1 MTAARTDTRP
11 VIFVDGPW
19 DMTLRRVRKASG
31 PKIAPGVPGAE
42 TYALHLMA
50 VAGHVISVGVPVSRS
65 PVAAD
70 RHRAMQVIF
79 DYALKGLAADD

>member
-1 MTAARTDTRP
+1 VAVTETGTRP

-19 DMTLRRVRKASG
+19 DMTMHRVSRTSG
-31 PKIAPGVPGAE
+31 AKIVCDGAGAE

-50 VAGHVISVGVPVSRS
+50 VAGHVISVGVPVSRP

-79 DYALKGLAADD
+79 DYALKGMAADD